1 MVARESEAHQVMLRS
16 RRERENVWC
25 WWERGWKPAKK
36 GGQATDATADLVILQ
51 LPSDDSE
58 RVVRDMLVD
67 VDA

>member
-1 MVARESEAHQVMLRS
+1 MCGVGGKEGGSQR
-16 RRERENVWC
+16 
-25 WWERGWKPAKK
+25 KK

-58 RVVRDMLVD
+58 RVDRDMLVD